1 MRRALLL
8 GAAGVVLAVGVTLAL
23 LLLPGRGPVPA
34 GAVHITRIYIPL
46 IKNACTEE
54 VLGVTDLQIGYRF
67 TADNALTTIDGDGT
81 LTGIAPRD
89 LALLNACLARY
100 PIEPARE
107 IPQDHYTRNLLFD
120 YAASVLKPCLE
131 HTLGEHLAPLPS
143 RADFVE
149 RLYSW
154 NPYPALAHRLTLS
167 ELLALDAQCPPIPPY
182 LEQD

>member
-1 MRRALLL
+1 MRRAPVL
-8 GAAGVVLAVGVTLAL
+8 GAAGAVLAVGVVFALAL
-23 LLLPGRGPVPA
+23 PGTPSTPS
-34 GAVHITRIYIPL
+34 GAAHITRIYIPL
-46 IKNACTEE
+46 IKDACTEE
-54 VLGVTDLQIGYRF
+54 VLGVSDLQIGYRF
-67 TADNALTTIDGDGT
+67 TADNALTTIDQDGS

-100 PIEPARE
+100 PIEQSRE
-107 IPQDHYTRNLLFD
+107 IPQDHYTRNLLYD
-120 YAASVLKPCLE
+120 YVATVLKPCLE
-131 HTLGEHLAPLPS
+131 HALGEQLAPLPS

-149 RLYSW
+149 RLYAW